1 MDKLLIVTSYSLIKI
16 FQPDRL
22 QDWKNKQKYKEHMH
36 HLKMET
42 WHWKPYLDIPSPYLI
57 SHSYPHAQ
65 PGAGP
70 GDTTAPNAH
79 PAPDRG
85 FTALGAGETDAKPQ
99 RNE

>member
-22 QDWKNKQKYKEHMH
+22 QDWKNKQKYKEHMC

-65 PGAGP
+65 PGAG
-70 GDTTAPNAH
+70 GNAVNTFYIFTWQ
-79 PAPDRG
+79 RG
-85 FTALGAGETDAKPQ
+85 NLSCIGHIGHS
-99 RNE
+99 